1 VPIDVSAPAEL
12 FRKGQHVPA
21 HGLKEP
27 HTFGDLMQYVME
39 QKWSWRQKLTPQG
52 TPSPSKAG
60 PPLRPHCLPSNWT
73 APQVATRCDDS

>member
-27 HTFGDLMQYVME
+27 YTFGDLIHYVMGE
-39 QKWSWRQKLTPQG
+39 LVMA
-52 TPSPSKAG
+52 SPHASQEVTNQQADG
-60 PPLRPHCLPSNWT
+60 ER
-73 APQVATRCDDS
+73 